1 MREKKNRLKKM
12 IKRLKKNRSQQ
23 INWNIQM
30 TESHEMILPRR
41 LIDFPQTDD
50 KLTLNNNLPQELR
63 TAESFSTTSQNS
75 TVW

>member
-1 MREKKNRLKKM
+1 
-12 IKRLKKNRSQQ
+12 
-23 INWNIQM
+23 M
-30 TESHEMILPRR
+30 TESDEMILPER

-75 TVW
+75 TVR